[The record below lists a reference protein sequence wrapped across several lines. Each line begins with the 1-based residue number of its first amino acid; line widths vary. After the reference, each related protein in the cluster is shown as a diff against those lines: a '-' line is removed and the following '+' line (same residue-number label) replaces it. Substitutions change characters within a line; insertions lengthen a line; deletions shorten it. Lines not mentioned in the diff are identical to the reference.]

1 MANLGVD
8 VPRETLTRLGAYA
21 ALVAKWQ
28 AAINLV
34 GPATLPQIWERHFL
48 DSAQLLALIE
58 PSERQIADFGSG
70 AGFPGLVLA
79 IMSDR
84 NVHLIEA
91 DSRKCAFLRQVAI
104 DTGVMAQVTIHNV
117 RAEKLRPFPV
127 DIVTARACAPLDT
140 LIGLVAPFLAED
152 GRCLLHKGERADLE
166 LTRARKLWH
175 MRLTRRASV
184 ADSRGTILI
193 ISQVRPRKAK
203 KKRP

>member
-1 MANLGVD
+1 MDAIAFQRAMADLGVD

-58 PSERQIADFGSG
+58 PSERRIADFGSG

-84 NVHLIEA
+84 NVDLIEA
-91 DSRKCAFLRQVAI
+91 IPANAPSCARSPSIPASWPDPTSTISGPRSCGRSRS
-104 DTGVMAQVTIHNV
+104 TSS
-117 RAEKLRPFPV
+117 
-127 DIVTARACAPLDT
+127 
-140 LIGLVAPFLAED
+140 
-152 GRCLLHKGERADLE
+152 
-166 LTRARKLWH
+166 
-175 MRLTRRASV
+175 RRAL
-184 ADSRGTILI
+184 ALPWTL
-193 ISQVRPRKAK
+193 
-203 KKRP
+203 